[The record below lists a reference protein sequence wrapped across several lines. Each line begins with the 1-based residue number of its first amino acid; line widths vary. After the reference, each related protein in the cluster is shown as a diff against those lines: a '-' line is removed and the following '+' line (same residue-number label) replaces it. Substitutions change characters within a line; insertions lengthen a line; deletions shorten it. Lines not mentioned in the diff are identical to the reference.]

1 MTEWQHGNIRLLCA
15 DCMDVMRE
23 CDGVLAE
30 LAVCGPDYGLNKKI
44 SQGGGYA
51 VKYKGFDGNLGG
63 RPNKA
68 WFEELRRVSVNQV
81 VWGGNY
87 FDFLPPTRCFLV
99 WEKKDRNHTF
109 ADCEY
114 AWTSFDKNARSIA
127 LARNPHGIS
136 GVGKRIHVAQKPVQL
151 YMWIYDL
158 LANPDDRIL
167 DTHMG
172 SGSSVIAAYE
182 TNHPY
187 VGIEINPEY
196 FANAVARIEKH
207 IQEHPKLL

>member
-1 MTEWQHGNIRLLCA
+1 MRVERIGDVTMVCG

-30 LAVCGPDYGLNKKI
+30 LAVCDPDYGLNKRI

-51 VKYKGFDGNLGG
+51 AKYKGFDGVLGG
-63 RPNKA
+63 KPDKA
-68 WFEELRRVSVNQV
+68 WFDELRRVSVNQV

-158 LANPDDRIL
+158 FAGPDARIF

-172 SGSSVIAAYE
+172 SGSSAIAAYE
-182 TNHPY
+182 TGRRY
-187 VGIEINPEY
+187 LGVEINEDY
-196 FANAVARIEKH
+196 FERAVERVRCHVAA
-207 IQEHPKLL
+207 HPRLM